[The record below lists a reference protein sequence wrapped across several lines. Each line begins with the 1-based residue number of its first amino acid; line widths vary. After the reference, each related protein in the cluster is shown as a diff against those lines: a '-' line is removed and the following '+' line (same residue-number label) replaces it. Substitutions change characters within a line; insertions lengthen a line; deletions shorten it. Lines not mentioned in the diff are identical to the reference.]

1 MVIVN
6 LPLFKVGECQSQPE
20 DTETQAILVL
30 NPVLSPSYNL
40 NPNMPRKEVM
50 GTVEVMEGDTEV
62 AIAMGA
68 TNQGMDHLHTT
79 QDVHSQVQVWDMV
92 LEVPLSKGLDV
103 DTTITTTITDD
114 PEAWTH
120 TVPDI
125 MDTVDLIMTII
136 EGKTLFCSVTL
147 SFP

>member
-1 MVIVN
+1 M
-6 LPLFKVGECQSQPE
+6 
-20 DTETQAILVL
+20 
-30 NPVLSPSYNL
+30 
-40 NPNMPRKEVM
+40 
-50 GTVEVMEGDTEV
+50 VEVMEGDTEV

-147 SFP
+147 GFP